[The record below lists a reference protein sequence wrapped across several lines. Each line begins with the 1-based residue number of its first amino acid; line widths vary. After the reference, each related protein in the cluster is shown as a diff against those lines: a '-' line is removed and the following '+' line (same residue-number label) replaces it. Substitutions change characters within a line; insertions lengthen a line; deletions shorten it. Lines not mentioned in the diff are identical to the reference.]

1 MSITLNT
8 PINIGS
14 HSNKAS
20 MPVALSTSKTAIL
33 IALTTLTQPLAQT
46 EEYVA
51 ELAFLA
57 RTWGL
62 EIVKTFIQRLDHP
75 HSATFVGKG
84 KIEEIADCI
93 KTENIGYAIFDD
105 ELSPPQVRN
114 LEKLLSCQILD
125 RSLLI
130 LNIFSMR
137 AQTKQAKTQVEL
149 AKYQYV
155 LPRLTRMWTHLSSQK
170 GGSAGMRGPGEKELE
185 TDKRVIQNKITIL
198 RKKLAAIEKQC
209 ATRRKARINLVR
221 ISLVG
226 YTNVGKSTL
235 MKLLSKTNILAD
247 NKLFATVDATVRKVF
262 LNNNAVLLTDTVGF
276 IRKLPHTLIEC
287 FKSTLTEIK
296 EADVLL
302 HIIDASHP
310 SFQEHIKIV
319 DQTLT
324 EIGAEN
330 VPRILVFNKID
341 AIEPTIKTVETSQEG
356 ITTKIQEVDTLK
368 EVILK
373 KGHYSNAIDEHNT
386 VFISAKQ
393 QLHIDLLKEIII
405 KEIEPIQARRYIKT
419 GY

>member
-1 MSITLNT
+1 
-8 PINIGS
+8 
-14 HSNKAS
+14 